1 MLTLYRPG
9 DGPWHRMPAG
19 PKAVVLLLVVLG
31 VCLLPASWW
40 GAAVTAVVCVGC
52 YAVRGAGMREL
63 VRQLVVV
70 RWMIVVIA
78 AGQLVFA
85 GPEEAVA
92 NVARVT
98 AAVVISGLLT
108 STTPLGEL
116 LEVLERALKPLALL
130 RIDPDRAALT
140 VAVTVSTLPVLAR
153 IEREVREAQRARGG
167 GRSLRLFAM
176 PLLVVALKHADALG
190 DALTARGVR

>member
-9 DGPWHRMPAG
+9 DGPWHRLPAG
-19 PKAVVLLLVVLG
+19 PKALLLLLVVLG
-31 VCLLPASWW
+31 VCLLPSSWW
-40 GAAVTAVVCVGC
+40 GAGVTAAVCVAC
-52 YAVRGAGMREL
+52 YAVPGAGMREL
-63 VRQLVVV
+63 FRQLVVV

-85 GPEEAVA
+85 GPEDAVA

-108 STTPLGEL
+108 TTTPLSEL
-116 LEVLERALKPLALL
+116 LDVLERALRPLALL

-176 PLLVVALKHADALG
+176 PFLVVALKHADALG

>member
-40 GAAVTAVVCVGC
+40 GAAVTAAVCVGC

-85 GPEEAVA
+85 GPEDAVA

-176 PLLVVALKHADALG
+176 PFLVVALKHADALG